1 MNNVTKLNARGTT
14 VNINEPYYKYE
25 LYVKKEWANE
35 FESELLNKEF
45 WTWLS
50 RTEAFVI

>member
-1 MNNVTKLNARGTT
+1 MNNVATLNTRGTT
-14 VNINEPYYKYE
+14 VQLNEQYYKYE
-25 LYVKKEWANE
+25 LYVKKEWADE

-50 RTEAFVI
+50 RTETHVI